1 MSIFRKSKRIKPMD
15 AEQFASFCANATARD
30 VQHEIEA
37 GAEWDGRAFISA
49 ATSNTD
55 PNVIWALLRAA
66 RDTGINL
73 LNARSKGNR
82 QTALHWAAGHNDNP
96 EITRALVVAGA
107 NVNARDSY
115 GQTPLAH
122 AESVHRMR
130 WKNNRPEIIDILRKA
145 GAR

>member
-30 VQHEIEA
+30 VQHEIES

-115 GQTPLAH
+115 GQTPLEH
-122 AESVHRMR
+122 AESVYRMR
-130 WKNNRPEIIDILRKA
+130 WKDNRPEIIDILKRA
-145 GAR
+145 GAK